1 MAHDV
6 IMPALGMAQDTG
18 LLVAWRKAPG
28 DAVAAGDALFEVETD
43 KATMEVEAAVAGYL
57 SAVTASDGEDVP
69 VGQVI
74 TRIVA
79 TPAEVDRTPPQGR
92 AAVAAPALIPP
103 PPVAAQPASEADGDS
118 ALIEALTRLSPAKAA
133 SEVAKR
139 LGLDRRTLYDRA
151 MALPRA

>member
-28 DAVAAGDALFEVETD
+28 DAVAAGEALFEVETD

-103 PPVAAQPASEADGDS
+103 PPVAAQPAPK
-118 ALIEALTRLSPAKAA
+118 PAPKPPA
-133 SEVAKR
+133 
-139 LGLDRRTLYDRA
+139 
-151 MALPRA
+151 PP